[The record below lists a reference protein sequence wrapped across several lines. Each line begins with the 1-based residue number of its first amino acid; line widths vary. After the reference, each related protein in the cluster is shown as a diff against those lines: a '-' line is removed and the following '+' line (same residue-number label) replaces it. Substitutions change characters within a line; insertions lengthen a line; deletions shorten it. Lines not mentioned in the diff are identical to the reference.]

1 MLRVIEVANEL
12 GVSKVTIYK
21 KMSKFKNELKPFIVK
36 DKNITFIMDEGIEI
50 IKNDLP
56 VMFVSNEHFD
66 SRVYEEEINE
76 LKNTTKNLQVE
87 MKNIE
92 VEYRRFLMK
101 VLDEK
106 KKEIKRKQDIVEKLK
121 SIIEEN
127 KNRISSLE
135 DVSDLDY

>member
-21 KMSKFKNELKPFIVK
+21 KMSKFKKELKPFIIK
-36 DKNITFIMDEGIEI
+36 EKNITFIMDEGIEI

-56 VMFVSNEHFD
+56 NILPKNENVD
-66 SRVYEEEINE
+66 LSKYEDEIDI
-76 LKNTTKNLQVE
+76 LKKSKKQLQME
-87 MKNIE
+87 KMNIE

-101 VLDEK
+101 TIEEK
-106 KKEIKRKQDIVEKLK
+106 KNEISRKQEIVKRLK

-127 KNRISSLE
+127 KNSISSFEEVSNLE
-135 DVSDLDY
+135 L